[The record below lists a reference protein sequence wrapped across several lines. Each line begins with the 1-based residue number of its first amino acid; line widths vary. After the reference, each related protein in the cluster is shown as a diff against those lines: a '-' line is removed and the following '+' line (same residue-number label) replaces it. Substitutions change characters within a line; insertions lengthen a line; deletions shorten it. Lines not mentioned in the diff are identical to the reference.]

1 MIGEG
6 NQPVK
11 TEANDGLLQLFFF
24 AGAEYAA
31 TGFLLVDLLLSD
43 VRGKV
48 ELLNPVV
55 TEMGYNLRLKS
66 RFNDF
71 P

>member
-11 TEANDGLLQLFFF
+11 IEANAGLLQLFFF

-43 VRGKV
+43 IRGKV
-48 ELLNPVV
+48 ELLDPLV
-55 TEMGYNLRLKS
+55 TEMGYNFRPKS

>member
-1 MIGEG
+1 MIGQGEE
-6 NQPVK
+6 PVK
-11 TEANDGLLQLFFF
+11 SEASAGLLQLFFF

-48 ELLNPVV
+48 KLLNPVV
-55 TEMGYNLRLKS
+55 IEMGYNLRPKS
-66 RFNDF
+66 RFDDF